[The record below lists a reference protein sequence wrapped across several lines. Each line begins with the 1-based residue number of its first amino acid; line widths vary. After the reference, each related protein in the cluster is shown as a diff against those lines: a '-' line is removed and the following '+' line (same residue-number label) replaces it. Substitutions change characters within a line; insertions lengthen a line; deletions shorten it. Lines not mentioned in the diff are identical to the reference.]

1 MTTAFYIF
9 LIIVVFAAGF
19 LAGILYWRRRI
30 FYNKDLLRND
40 QFRQTD
46 YEMTFNDVDYKYYV
60 DSPTELV
67 IKKKGQPAFR
77 IEFNNTSEFDTLLFE
92 LKELGD
98 KWHREM
104 VSDYWNEIIFG
115 E

>member
-1 MTTAFYIF
+1 MIIA
-9 LIIVVFAAGF
+9 LIILLLVVAFAAGYYF
-19 LAGILYWRRRI
+19 CVLKQKINRD
-30 FYNKDLLRND
+30 NLRT
-40 QFRQTD
+40 TD
-46 YEMTFNDVDYKYYV
+46 YKMTLNGVEYKYYM
-60 DSPTELV
+60 DSPVELV
-67 IKKKGQPAFR
+67 IKKKDQPAFH
-77 IEFNNTSEFDTLLFE
+77 IEFNSTSEYETLLFE